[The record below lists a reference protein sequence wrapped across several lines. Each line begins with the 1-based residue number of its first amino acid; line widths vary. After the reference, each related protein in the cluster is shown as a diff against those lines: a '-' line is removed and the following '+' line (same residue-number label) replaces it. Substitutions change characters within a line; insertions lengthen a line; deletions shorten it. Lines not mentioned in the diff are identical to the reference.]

1 MTRIWILISSGEDI
15 EVSKKVEGGS
25 TKKTEFGSTKS
36 FIPHPLSFLLFKSHV
51 FCLTSHILTMN
62 RIDNLFQTKK
72 ERVLSIYFTAGFPK
86 LEDTLPIM
94 QAIESAGADI
104 IEVGVPY
111 SDPIADGPTIQDSN
125 QIALD
130 NGMSLKRLFEQLLDM
145 RQTVSLPVVLMG
157 YLNPI
162 IQYGME
168 AFCKKCQEIGVDGL
182 ILPDLPMQQ
191 YLDEFKEV
199 FDKYDLRNTFLISPQ
214 TSEKR
219 IREIDTHSNGF
230 IYMVSAHSITGAR
243 TGISEE
249 QIAYFQR
256 VEAMNLKNP
265 RLIGFGISDSETFT
279 TASKYGNGA
288 IIGSAFIKKI
298 KESQDL
304 KSDIESYI
312 QSVIH

>member
-1 MTRIWILISSGEDI
+1 
-15 EVSKKVEGGS
+15 
-25 TKKTEFGSTKS
+25 
-36 FIPHPLSFLLFKSHV
+36 
-51 FCLTSHILTMN
+51 MN
-62 RIDNLFQTKK
+62 RIDKLFQTKK

-86 LEDTLPIM
+86 LYDTITIM

-130 NGMSLKRLFEQLLDM
+130 NGMSLKKLFEQLENM
-145 RQTVSLPVVLMG
+145 RQSVSLPVVLMG

-249 QIAYFQR
+249 QIAYFKR

-265 RLIGFGISDSETFT
+265 RLIGFGISDSETFS

-298 KESQDL
+298 KDSQDL

-312 QSVIH
+312 KSVIH

>member
-1 MTRIWILISSGEDI
+1 
-15 EVSKKVEGGS
+15 
-25 TKKTEFGSTKS
+25 
-36 FIPHPLSFLLFKSHV
+36 
-51 FCLTSHILTMN
+51 MN

-72 ERVLSIYFTAGFPK
+72 ERVLSIYFTSGFPK

-130 NGMSLKRLFEQLLDM
+130 NGMSLKKLFEQLQDM

-191 YLDEFKEV
+191 YLDEFKEI

-230 IYMVSAHSITGAR
+230 IYMVSAHSITGVR

-249 QIAYFQR
+249 QIVYFQR

-288 IIGSAFIKKI
+288 IIGSGFIKKI

-312 QSVIH
+312 ESVIH

>member
-1 MTRIWILISSGEDI
+1 
-15 EVSKKVEGGS
+15 
-25 TKKTEFGSTKS
+25 
-36 FIPHPLSFLLFKSHV
+36 
-51 FCLTSHILTMN
+51 MN
-62 RIDNLFQTKK
+62 RIDKLFQTKK

-86 LEDTLPIM
+86 LEDTLTIM

-130 NGMSLKRLFEQLLDM
+130 NGMSLKKLFEQLQDM

-298 KESQDL
+298 KDSQDL